1 MQCYVCPFV
10 EIDYLLCLL
19 DLETLWADKSWWIT
33 LQALNVFQPLAFVQ
47 SSFFM
52 VWQARVWKDAWHRN
66 KPQLISQFSK
76 VTSNLQI
83 ALISK
88 RIKLL
93 GRDWTQMEDFLRLF
107 PDLTNFPYLS
117 FTKVRLFMF
126 IGERRLML

>member
-1 MQCYVCPFV
+1 MHDT
-10 EIDYLLCLL
+10 E
-19 DLETLWADKSWWIT
+19 KK
-33 LQALNVFQPLAFVQ
+33 LN
-47 SSFFM
+47 SF
-52 VWQARVWKDAWHRN
+52 
-66 KPQLISQFSK
+66 QFSK

-88 RIKLL
+88 RIELL
-93 GRDWTQMEDFLRLF
+93 GRDWTQMEDFLMLF